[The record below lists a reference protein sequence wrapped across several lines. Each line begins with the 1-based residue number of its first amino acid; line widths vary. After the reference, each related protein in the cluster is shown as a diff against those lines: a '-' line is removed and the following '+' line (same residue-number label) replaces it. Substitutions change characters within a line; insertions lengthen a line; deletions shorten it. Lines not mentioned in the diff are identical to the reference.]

1 MISGPAAPC
10 WRERRLAIRA
20 MMRAMSEALGARC
33 DLHQRTV
40 PRADGD
46 VKMRTPMREATIMNK
61 TRRTFTVVAA
71 GYLK

>member
-10 WRERRLAIRA
+10 WRERGVAIRA

-46 VKMRTPMREATIMNK
+46 VKMRTPIWEATTMNK

>member
-1 MISGPAAPC
+1 
-10 WRERRLAIRA
+10 